1 VPTLE
6 EMLASANGW
15 FFLKEFFFSN
25 TKFAPPGR
33 TELELA
39 DGIVLFEDVLIV
51 FQAKAREQPTSD
63 PASEEKW
70 FEKRVSRDAVKQVN
84 DTLAYLRDHD
94 IVLRNDRGDEVA
106 LPRGLKGLRIVSLV
120 LYAPGSALPP
130 HLRLRKGR
138 LSTTAGMFVHFLPA
152 DGYSRVLSTLFTL
165 PEILDYFGHRCTWA
179 LKLGPDADRL
189 YEKALVGHYLAGSD
203 EVPAN
208 ADARW
213 VDTLVDDTDAFQIVR
228 ILQNFRE
235 RSLEVMPAEAL
246 GTSYY
251 AILGEL
257 MKLKRSMLRSWKERF
272 LWAWNAC
279 CAEEVGLP
287 TRMKFDTGCG
297 FVMIPLPQGIA
308 SQPALQN
315 LTHAAKYELRV
326 DRCVGITF
334 RQDGAY
340 RLLDWMWVDGPWT
353 HDEEMEAALANG
365 SPFRPSRAEAVPT
378 YLFVDP

>member
-257 MKLKRSMLRSWKERF
+257 MKLKTFHAPELEGALSLGVECVLCRGGRASHPHEVRHRLRLRDDSAPTGDRITASASEPHPRSQVRAQSRSLRGDHVSPRRR
-272 LWAWNAC
+272 LPAAGLD
-279 CAEEVGLP
+279 VG
-287 TRMKFDTGCG
+287 RR
-297 FVMIPLPQGIA
+297 PLD
-308 SQPALQN
+308 S
-315 LTHAAKYELRV
+315 
-326 DRCVGITF
+326 
-334 RQDGAY
+334 
-340 RLLDWMWVDGPWT
+340 
-353 HDEEMEAALANG
+353 
-365 SPFRPSRAEAVPT
+365 
-378 YLFVDP
+378 

>member
-1 VPTLE
+1 MPTLE

-138 LSTTAGMFVHFLPA
+138 LSTTAGMFVHFLPGGWVQPRA
-152 DGYSRVLSTLFTL
+152 
-165 PEILDYFGHRCTWA
+165 EHA
-179 LKLGPDADRL
+179 LYAPRDPRL
-189 YEKALVGHYLAGSD
+189 LRPSVHVGV
-203 EVPAN
+203 E
-208 ADARW
+208 AR
-213 VDTLVDDTDAFQIVR
+213 
-228 ILQNFRE
+228 
-235 RSLEVMPAEAL
+235 
-246 GTSYY
+246 
-251 AILGEL
+251 
-257 MKLKRSMLRSWKERF
+257 
-272 LWAWNAC
+272 
-279 CAEEVGLP
+279 
-287 TRMKFDTGCG
+287 TGCG
-297 FVMIPLPQGIA
+297 PTLREGA
-308 SQPALQN
+308 RGAL
-315 LTHAAKYELRV
+315 LGWLR
-326 DRCVGITF
+326 
-334 RQDGAY
+334 
-340 RLLDWMWVDGPWT
+340 
-353 HDEEMEAALANG
+353 
-365 SPFRPSRAEAVPT
+365 
-378 YLFVDP
+378 

>member
-228 ILQNFRE
+228 ILRCQFAGSWGQPFAGTWGQGGE
-235 RSLEVMPAEAL
+235 RNDFTESAASLVRCPSPSRTCSGRRCFAGGWGQCQRDRARAR
-246 GTSYY
+246 G
-251 AILGEL
+251 
-257 MKLKRSMLRSWKERF
+257 
-272 LWAWNAC
+272 
-279 CAEEVGLP
+279 CARVFMAGDAGGGLAASSVGLSLG
-287 TRMKFDTGCG
+287 R
-297 FVMIPLPQGIA
+297 
-308 SQPALQN
+308 
-315 LTHAAKYELRV
+315 
-326 DRCVGITF
+326 
-334 RQDGAY
+334 
-340 RLLDWMWVDGPWT
+340 
-353 HDEEMEAALANG
+353 
-365 SPFRPSRAEAVPT
+365 
-378 YLFVDP
+378 